1 MLDKIG
7 DPSSRISGTRDDSA
21 LYGEPGKK
29 RRFAKPFFKVKR
41 RYLRI
46 AASSRCP
53 APGQCHPESRFIGLR
68 DLPFNVST

>member
-29 RRFAKPFFKVKR
+29 RRFAKLFFKVMR

-46 AASSRCP
+46 AASSLFP
-53 APGQCHPESRFIGLR
+53 AQGNVIPNEVRNLLGLR
-68 DLPFNVST
+68 W